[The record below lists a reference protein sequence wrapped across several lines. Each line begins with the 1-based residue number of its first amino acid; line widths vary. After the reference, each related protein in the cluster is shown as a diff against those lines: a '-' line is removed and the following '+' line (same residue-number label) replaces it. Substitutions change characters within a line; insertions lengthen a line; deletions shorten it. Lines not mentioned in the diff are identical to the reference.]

1 MGVKIPPGGLKDP
14 PWGKGK
20 DPPYEYVIC
29 FNKGC
34 LPSTK
39 PRLCSDKVWDL
50 LQEKSYGFRSCQ
62 DEPIIG
68 IKNYILGIL

>member
-1 MGVKIPPGGLKDP
+1 MGVKVPPGGFKDP

-50 LQEKSYGFRSCQ
+50 LQEWNGGKRCP
-62 DEPIIG
+62 DEPIKG
-68 IKNYILGIL
+68 IKNYNLGIL

>member
-1 MGVKIPPGGLKDP
+1 MGVKVPPGGFKDP

-29 FNKGC
+29 FKKGC

-50 LQEKSYGFRSCQ
+50 LQEKFALVRGG
-62 DEPIIG
+62 DIG
-68 IKNYILGIL
+68 DGKKCHMNCPK